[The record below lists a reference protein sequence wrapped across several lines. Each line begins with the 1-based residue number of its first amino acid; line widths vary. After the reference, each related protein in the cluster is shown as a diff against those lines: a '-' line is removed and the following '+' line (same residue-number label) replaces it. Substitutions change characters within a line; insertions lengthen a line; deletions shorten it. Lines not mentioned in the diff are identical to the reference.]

1 VPLPRSKILVDDPV
15 RSTGTFVTSNSE
27 DDRLNAA
34 FIMVD
39 VTSTET
45 DRIEGA
51 IYKDPEDGGALLEV
65 LTEDGTVCVDVPEE
79 ARVFLVTTDDGE
91 GKGSVESIDRSD
103 LMFRDRVNIY
113 GVEGATIDDCFA
125 ATTVISFGVDASVG
139 VRRLKGHLDLLGEA

>member
-51 IYKDPEDGGALLEV
+51 ISDLKDGGALLEV

-113 GVEGATIDDCFA
+113 GVEGETDCFA

-139 VRRLKGHLDLLGEA
+139 VRRLKGHLDLLGAA